1 MAIPGL
7 GTAANAVMK
16 ITTGSGGFLVMS
28 MTGREQLGRLPEY
41 EVELVGELDM
51 MGKPKPVD
59 MHKLL
64 GTRANVTMDVAD
76 DPRHFNAYI
85 TRMKRGER
93 RGRYESYTA
102 TLRPWLWFLTRS
114 RDSRVF
120 QTMSVKD
127 IVSKVLTEY
136 STDFEFRL
144 VSAAA
149 YPKLD
154 YCVQYQESDFDF
166 VSRLLEEAG
175 IYYFF
180 EHTERK
186 HTMVLIDGMA
196 RHKSRPTRGAI
207 KWANAMKY
215 EGTAINWQ
223 SQDEVRAAKAVVADY
238 DYLSSNTKIEGTKAA
253 VKPASKLGTTEV
265 FEYPADVVQ
274 NSQKPTAQTS
284 AEAATHRATVRIEE
298 LMSLQYI
305 STAIVNT
312 RDLGAGMTFE
322 VENLPHKDDDGEY
335 LVVGADYRLEFA
347 AHEAIEDLRS
357 DRRKEGFLASVTVM
371 RVSAPNFR
379 PERRTPRPFIHGPQT
394 AVVVG
399 ASGNEIETDKHGR
412 IKVQFH
418 WDRIAKKEKKAQN
431 SSCWVRVAQP
441 WAGKGFGYFALPR
454 VGHEVVVSFLDGNP
468 DRPLVTGS
476 VYNDENPVAWKL
488 PDHATVSGLKTRS
501 SKEGTADT
509 ANELRFQDEKG
520 KEHIWFHAEKE
531 FFRHVEGDAFDLV
544 KGNETLKVLLTRR
557 DVVVEN
563 VYTDIG
569 KETMTHVGTDLHL
582 TVGGDV
588 LHDIGGVQQLT
599 VAKDSTVTIGAN
611 LHVDVGAETEVN
623 VGGKAAVATGG
634 NFDLKVDGDA
644 VVESTGKLSLKATG
658 DVMAEGMNIKVKGT
672 TNIVL
677 EATAGITLKVGGSLV
692 NIGPAGVDIV
702 GPMVKINS
710 GGGGGSAGSAL
721 TAQKAAPAKAAKPKK
736 HEPLTEDTYKDRFKD
751 PIPTEGGGTKP

>member
-7 GTAANAVMK
+7 GPAANEVMK
-16 ITTGSGGFLVMS
+16 ITTSSGGFLVMS

-64 GTRANVTMDVAD
+64 GTRANVTMDVND
-76 DPRHFNAYI
+76 DPRHFNGYI

-102 TLRPWLWFLTRS
+102 TMRPWLWFLTRS

-120 QTMSVKD
+120 QSMSVKD

-215 EGTAINWQ
+215 GGTAINWQ
-223 SQDEVRAAKAVVADY
+223 SQDEARAVKAVVGDY
-238 DYLSSNTKIEGTKAA
+238 DYLSPGTKIEGTKAA
-253 VKPASKLGTTEV
+253 VKPASKLGPMEV
-265 FEYPADVVQ
+265 FEFPADVVQ

-298 LMSLQYI
+298 LMSLQRT
-305 STAIVNT
+305 STTIVNT
-312 RDLGAGMTFE
+312 RDIAAGMTFE
-322 VENLPHKDDDGEY
+322 VENLPHKEDDGEY
-335 LVVGADYRLEFA
+335 LVIGAEYRLEFA

-357 DRRKEGFLASVTVM
+357 DRRKDGFLASLTVM
-371 RVSAPNFR
+371 SNSAPNFR
-379 PERRTPRPFIHGPQT
+379 AERRTPRPFIHGPQT

-418 WDRIAKKEKKAQN
+418 WDRLAKKEKKLQN

-488 PDHATVSGLKTRS
+488 PDNATVSGLKTRS
-501 SKEGTADT
+501 SKDGTPDT
-509 ANELRFQDEKG
+509 ANELRFEDAKG

-531 FFRHVEGDAFDLV
+531 FFRHVEGNAFDLV
-544 KGNETLKVLLTRR
+544 KGNETLKVMLTRR

-569 KETMTHVGTDLHL
+569 KETMTNVGTDLHL

-611 LHVDVGAETEVN
+611 LHVDVGAEAAVN
-623 VGGKAAVATGG
+623 VGSTVAVATGD
-634 NFDLKVDGDA
+634 NFDLKVTGDA

-658 DVMAEGMNIKVKGT
+658 DVMAEGMNVKVKGT
-672 TNIVL
+672 MNIVL
-677 EATAGITLKVGGSLV
+677 EATTGITLKVGGSLV

-721 TAQKAAPAKAAKPKK
+721 TAKKAAPDKAAKPKK
-736 HEPLTEDTYKDRFKD
+736 HDPLTDNTYKDRFKD
-751 PIPTEGGGTKP
+751 PMPTEGGGTKP